1 MRAELDAERAERR
14 RLEDQNERLRH
25 FIRQLQRMQFG
36 RRSEKLDPDQLALAL
51 EDLEQAVAESEAE
64 AEKADP
70 PVRQARGRQRRQSRG
85 ALPDHL
91 PRIEVVI
98 EPATTVCPCCNGAMH
113 VIGEDRSERLD
124 VIPMRYQVIVTRRPK
139 YGCRTCQ
146 SAVVQ
151 APAPPRLIEGGLP
164 TERMVAHVLV
174 TKYADHAPLYRQA
187 QMLARQGIAIDRST
201 LASWV
206 GYAAAELKPLWRLLR
221 DQLLGS
227 AKLFVDETTA
237 PVLDPGRGRTKTGY
251 FWAIARD
258 DRPWGGSDPPAVV
271 YSYAPGRGSEH
282 ASALLK
288 DFRGILQTDGY
299 VAYKS
304 VAKPPDIEGGTGD
317 GVMLAHCWAHCR
329 TAVLRHRQSGPA
341 PIAREAL
348 QRIAALYEIE
358 AEIRGKSA
366 AERQA
371 ARQVRSKPLVDALKL
386 WLEQRAAELPRKS
399 ALAEAIGY
407 ALNQWDGLA
416 RFLDDGR
423 IEIDSNTVERS
434 MRPIALNRKNALF
447 AGHDLGA
454 ENWAVLASL
463 IETCKLHGVNPEA
476 WLADVLTRLVD
487 NWPNRRLA
495 ELTPWAWQAAQNTS
509 IAPRRERHCRG
520 RGRTQAIK
528 QATNRCPRSSA
539 YFQHWDCDGMKLG
552 HFLSSRSDDGSAWHA
567 RFKISPPIGTY
578 FVSAAR

>member
-1 MRAELDAERAERR
+1 MTTALEGLPDDPLGLRAAVLAMRAELEAERAERR
-14 RLEDQNERLRH
+14 RVEDQNERLRH

-36 RRSEKLDPDQLALAL
+36 RRSERLDPDQLALAL
-51 EDLEQAVAESEAE
+51 EDLEQAVAEGEAE
-64 AEKADP
+64 AEKADQR
-70 PVRQARGRQRRQSRG
+70 VRHARGRQRRQSRG

-98 EPATTVCPCCNGAMH
+98 EPEQTACPCCNGAMH

-124 VIPMRYQVIVTRRPK
+124 VIPARYQVIVTRRPK
-139 YGCRTCQ
+139 YGCRAC
-146 SAVVQ
+146 AGVVQ
-151 APAPPRLIEGGLP
+151 APAPARLIEGGLP
-164 TERMVAHVLV
+164 TERMVAQVLV

-187 QMLARQGIAIDRST
+187 QMLARQGITIDRST
-201 LASWV
+201 LACWV
-206 GYAAAELKPLWRLLR
+206 GYAAAELKPLWRLIR
-221 DQLLGS
+221 ADLLGS
-227 AKLFVDETTA
+227 AKLFVDETKA
-237 PVLDPGRGRTKTGY
+237 PVLDPGRGRTKTGW
-251 FWAIARD
+251 FWALARD
-258 DRPWGGSDPPAVV
+258 DRPWGGTDPPAVV

-304 VAKPPDIEGGTGD
+304 VAGATGGTGD
-317 GVMLAHCWAHCR
+317 KRSDGTGVTLAHCWAHCR
-329 TAVLRHRQSGPA
+329 RRFFDIAKAGPA

-348 QRIAALYEIE
+348 QRIAALYQIE
-358 AEIRGKSA
+358 AEIRGKRA

-371 ARQVRSKPLVDALKL
+371 ARQVRSKPLVEALKL
-386 WLEQRAAELPRKS
+386 WFEQRAAELSRKS

-407 ALNQWDGLA
+407 ALNHWDGLV

-476 WLADVLTRLVD
+476 WLADVITRLVD

-495 ELTPWAWQAAQNTS
+495 ELTPWAWQAARNDLD
-509 IAPRRERHCRG
+509 R
-520 RGRTQAIK
+520 
-528 QATNRCPRSSA
+528 
-539 YFQHWDCDGMKLG
+539 
-552 HFLSSRSDDGSAWHA
+552 
-567 RFKISPPIGTY
+567 
-578 FVSAAR
+578 AAA

>member
-1 MRAELDAERAERR
+1 MTAALDDLPGGADELRAAVLAMRAALDAERAERR

-36 RRSEKLDPDQLALAL
+36 RRSEKLDPNQLALAL
-51 EDLEQAVAESEAE
+51 EDLEQAVAESDAE

-70 PVRQARGRQRRQSRG
+70 QVQRRRSRERRQSRG
-85 ALPDHL
+85 ALPEHL

-98 EPATTVCPCCNGAMH
+98 EPATTLCPCCQGPMH

-139 YGCRTCQ
+139 YGCRACQ
-146 SAVVQ
+146 GAVVQ
-151 APAPPRLIEGGLP
+151 TPAPPRLIEGGLP

-187 QMLARQGIAIDRST
+187 QMLARQGIVIDRST

-221 DQLLGS
+221 DDLLAS

-271 YSYAPGRGSEH
+271 YSYAPGRGNEH
-282 ASALLK
+282 AAALLK
-288 DFRGILQTDGY
+288 DFRGILQTDAY
-299 VAYKS
+299 VAYKK
-304 VAKPPDIEGGTGD
+304 VAKPTAGEAGTGD
-317 GVMLAHCWAHCR
+317 GVILAHCWAHCR
-329 TAVLRHRQSGPA
+329 RRFFEIAAKGPA

-358 AEIRGKSA
+358 AEIRGLSA
-366 AERQA
+366 DERRA
-371 ARQVRSKPLVDALKL
+371 ARELRTKPLLDAMRL
-386 WLEQRAAELPRKS
+386 WLEQRQAELPRKS
-399 ALAEAIGY
+399 PLAEAIGY
-407 ALNQWDGLA
+407 PLNQWEGLT
-416 RFLDDGR
+416 RFVDDGR

-447 AGHDLGA
+447 AGHDRGA

-476 WLADVLTRLVD
+476 WLADVLTNLV
-487 NWPNRRLA
+487 NGWPNRRLV
-495 ELTPWAWQAAQNTS
+495 ELTPWTWQAAQNT
-509 IAPRRERHCRG
+509 PDR
-520 RGRTQAIK
+520 
-528 QATNRCPRSSA
+528 
-539 YFQHWDCDGMKLG
+539 
-552 HFLSSRSDDGSAWHA
+552 
-567 RFKISPPIGTY
+567 
-578 FVSAAR
+578 AAA